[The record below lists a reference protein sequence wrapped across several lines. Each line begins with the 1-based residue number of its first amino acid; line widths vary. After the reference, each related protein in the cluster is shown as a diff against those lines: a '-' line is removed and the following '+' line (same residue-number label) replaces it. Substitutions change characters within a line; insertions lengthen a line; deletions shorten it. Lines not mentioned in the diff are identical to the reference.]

1 MNKEIHMSKK
11 HFPHLFK
18 KGKIGNFTT
27 KNRIVM
33 LPMARQFQGMNGE
46 VTQKTIDYF
55 EQRAKGGVGMIIIG
69 STRVFPPGH
78 KFYTPASLN
87 LSAPQFIQGHCELV
101 QALHAHGTKVSIQ
114 FGHIGG
120 QTHMQSVAASDV
132 RQLFCDGTPY
142 TKPIPITRS
151 EIWDTID
158 LFAKGA
164 VMAKTAGYDMVEIHA
179 AHGYLLGGFLS
190 PLLNTRKDEFGG
202 SLENRTR
209 FHVEMLKAIKA
220 QAGDDFPVTVRI
232 SALDYLDQS
241 IELAESVEVA
251 KILEA
256 AGADVISV
264 SAGCHE
270 TQHLSNDTMRM
281 EEDFKRPLFEAI
293 KKAVNIPI
301 IAAGGYRNP
310 DVSEKIISDGIADFL
325 GIARPLLADSQWPK
339 KASQGRV
346 EDIRKCLSCGECLYV
361 RGGAFNYPQSCAV
374 NAVFGREKDWSEIK
388 PAPQKKKIMVIGGGP
403 AGMEA
408 ARVASLRGHDVS
420 LYEKGDALGG
430 QLLLASK
437 PPGKQRMLWLRDFLA
452 TQIKKQGV
460 NIQFGVEV
468 TPEFIAAQ
476 NPNEIIMATGAVPKA
491 SDLAG
496 NDANTVVLAW
506 DVLRGEVPLKN
517 KKVAVIGGSMLACET
532 SELIASQGNEVC
544 VIKMRPGTY
553 MAEDCEP
560 TNRRGIMEF
569 MKEHKVREITDHKL
583 ERITDRGVELVD
595 NISGELVS
603 VEADLIVLALGSSP
617 VRDLCDALEEKEIPF
632 TMIGDCTTPKNI
644 KQAIYQGALAGRQV

>member
-1 MNKEIHMSKK
+1 MSKT

-55 EQRAKGGVGMIIIG
+55 AERAKGGVGLIIIG
-69 STRVFPPGH
+69 STRIFPPGH

-87 LSAPQFIQGHCELV
+87 LSAPQFIPGHCELV
-101 QALHAHGTKVSIQ
+101 QALHAHGAKVSIQ

-120 QTHMQSVAASDV
+120 QTHMQSVAASNV
-132 RQLFCDGTPY
+132 QQLFCDGTPY

-179 AHGYLLGGFLS
+179 AHGYLLGSFLS
-190 PLLNTRKDEFGG
+190 PFLNTRKDEFGG

-209 FHVEMLKAIKA
+209 FHVEMLKAIKT

-232 SALDYLDQS
+232 SALDYLDNS
-241 IELAESVEVA
+241 INLAESCQVA

-281 EEDFKRPLFEAI
+281 EEDFKRPLFKAI
-293 KKAVNIPI
+293 KKAVKIPI
-301 IAAGGYRNP
+301 IVAGGYRNP
-310 DVSEKIISDGIADFL
+310 DVSEKIVSDGIADFL
-325 GIARPLLADSQWPK
+325 GIARPLLADPQWPQ
-339 KASQGRV
+339 KAAQGKV
-346 EDIRKCLSCGECLYV
+346 DDIRKCLSCGECLYI

-374 NAVFGREKDWSEIK
+374 NAVFGREKDWTEIV
-388 PAPQKKKIMVIGGGP
+388 PAQRKKKVMVIGGGP

-408 ARVASLRGHDVS
+408 ARVASLRGHSVS
-420 LYEKGDALGG
+420 LYEKGGELGG

-437 PPGKQRMLWLRDFLA
+437 PPGKKRMLWLRDYLA
-452 TQIKKQGV
+452 NQIEKTGV
-460 NIQFGVEV
+460 NIKFGVEV
-468 TPEFIAAQ
+468 TQELIAAE
-476 NPNEIIMATGAVPKA
+476 NPDEIIMATGAIPKQIDIPG
-491 SDLAG
+491 SET
-496 NDANTVVLAW
+496 NNVVLAW

-517 KKVAVIGGSMLACET
+517 QKVAVIGGSMLACET
-532 SELIASQGNEVC
+532 AELIASWDNEVA
-544 VIKMRPGTY
+544 VVKMRPGSY

-569 MKEHKVREITDHKL
+569 MQEHKVREITDHKL
-583 ERITDRGVELVD
+583 EKITGTGVDLID
-595 NISGELVS
+595 NESGKTIC
-603 VEADLIVLALGSSP
+603 VEAEVIVLALGSTP
-617 VRDLCDALEEKEIPF
+617 VQGLADVLEKQEIPF

-644 KQAIYQGALAGRQV
+644 KQAIYQGALIGRQV

>member
-1 MNKEIHMSKK
+1 MSKK
-11 HFPHLFK
+11 NFPHLFK

-55 EQRAKGGVGMIIIG
+55 EERAKGGVGMIIIG

-87 LSAPQFIQGHCELV
+87 LSAPQFIPGHCELV

-120 QTHMQSVAASDV
+120 QTHMQSVSASGT
-132 RQLFCDGTPY
+132 RQNFCDGTPY
-142 TKPIPITRS
+142 TKPLPITRS

-179 AHGYLLGGFLS
+179 AHGYLLGSFLS
-190 PLLNTRKDEFGG
+190 PYLNTRTDEFGG
-202 SLENRTR
+202 SIENRTR

-220 QAGDDFPVTVRI
+220 EAGDDFPVTVRI
-232 SALDYLDQS
+232 SALDYLDNS
-241 IELAESVEVA
+241 IELEESVQVA

-281 EEDFKRPLFEAI
+281 KEDFKRPLFEAI
-293 KKAVNIPI
+293 KEAVNVPI
-301 IAAGGYRNP
+301 IVAGGYRNP
-310 DVSEKIISDGIADFL
+310 AVSEKIVSDGVADFL
-325 GIARPLLADSQWPK
+325 GIARPLLADPEWPK
-339 KASQGRV
+339 KAAEGRV
-346 EDIRKCLSCGECLYV
+346 DDIRKCLSCGECLYV
-361 RGGAFNYPQSCAV
+361 RGGAFNFPQSCAV
-374 NAVFGREKDWSEIK
+374 NAVFGKEKAWTDLE
-388 PAPQKKKIMVIGGGP
+388 PAPEKKKIMVIGGGP

-408 ARVASLRGHDVS
+408 ARVASLRGHSVS
-420 LYEKGDALGG
+420 LYEKGDTLGG

-437 PPGKQRMLWLRDFLA
+437 PPGKKRMLWLRDYLK
-452 TQIKKQGV
+452 TQIEKQGV

-468 TPEFIAAQ
+468 TPELIDSEK
-476 NPNEIIMATGAVPKA
+476 PDELIMATGAIPKE
-491 SDLAG
+491 SNIPGIDT
-496 NDANTVVLAW
+496 NQVVLAW
-506 DVLRGEVPLKN
+506 DYLRGEVELKN
-517 KKVAVIGGSMLACET
+517 KKAIVLGGSMLACET
-532 SELIASQGNEVC
+532 AELLASRGNEVA
-544 VIKMRPGTY
+544 VVKMRPGSY

-560 TNRRGIMEF
+560 TNRRGILEF
-569 MKEHKVREITDHKL
+569 LTEHKVREITDHKL
-583 ERITDRGVELVD
+583 EKITSNGVDLID
-595 NISGELVS
+595 KNSGESIS
-603 VEADLIVLALGSSP
+603 VEGDVIILALGSTP
-617 VRDLCDALEEKEIPF
+617 VRELAEALEAKDIEF
-632 TMIGDCTTPKNI
+632 SMIGDCTKPRNI
-644 KQAIYQGALAGRQV
+644 KQAIYQGSLVGRQV

>member
-1 MNKEIHMSKK
+1 MTNQ

-18 KGKIGNFTT
+18 KGHIGNLTT

-55 EQRAKGGVGMIIIG
+55 EQRAKGGVGLIIIG

-78 KFYTPASLN
+78 PFFTPASLN
-87 LSAPQFIQGHCELV
+87 LSTPQYIQGHCELV
-101 QALHAHGTKVSIQ
+101 QALHAHGAKVSIQ

-132 RQLFCDGTPY
+132 RQTFCDGTPY
-142 TKPIPITRS
+142 KKPIPITRAQ
-151 EIWDTID
+151 IWDTID

-164 VMAKTAGYDMVEIHA
+164 GMAKTAGYDMVEIHA

-220 QAGDDFPVTVRI
+220 EVGDDFPVTVRI
-232 SALDYLDQS
+232 SAIDYLENS
-241 IELAESVEVA
+241 IDLDESPLVA
-251 KILEA
+251 KILEN

-281 EEDFKRPLFEAI
+281 KEDFKRPIFEAI
-293 KKAVNIPI
+293 KKEVTIPI
-301 IAAGGYRNP
+301 IVAGGYRHP
-310 DVSEKIISDGIADFL
+310 SVSEKIVKDGIADFL
-325 GIARPLLADSQWPK
+325 GLARPLLADPEWPN
-339 KASQGRV
+339 KAAEGRV

-374 NAVFGREKDWSEIK
+374 NAVFGREGTWTEIE
-388 PAPQKKKIMVIGGGP
+388 PAKIKKNVMVIGGGP
-403 AGMEA
+403 AGMEV

-420 LYEKGDALGG
+420 LYDKNSQLGG
-430 QLLLASK
+430 QLLLAAK
-437 PPGKQRMLWLRDFLA
+437 PPGKQRILWIRDYLA
-452 TQIKKQGV
+452 TQLEKQGV
-460 NIQFGVEV
+460 KINMGVEV
-468 TPEFIAAQ
+468 TPELIAEKR
-476 NPNEIIMATGAVPKA
+476 PEKIILASGAVPKGI
-491 SDLAG
+491 DLLG
-496 NDANTVVLAW
+496 NDTNKVIHAW
-506 DVLRGEVPLKN
+506 DILSGDEKIEHQ
-517 KKVAVIGGSMLACET
+517 KVVILGGSMMACET
-532 SELIASQGNEVC
+532 AETLAAHGNDVSI
-544 VIKMRPGTY
+544 VKMRPGSY

-569 MKEHKVREITDHKL
+569 LQEHQVHQITDHEF
-583 ERITDRGVELVD
+583 ERVTASGVDLTDKV
-595 NISGELVS
+595 SGEPVS
-603 VEADLIVLALGSSP
+603 IEAQVIVIALGSKP
-617 VRDLCDALEEKEIPF
+617 ERTLADALEAEGIEF
-632 TMIGDCTTPKNI
+632 NMIGDCCKPNNI
-644 KQAIYQGALAGRQV
+644 KQAVYEGSLIGRQI

>member
-1 MNKEIHMSKK
+1 MSKT

-55 EQRAKGGVGMIIIG
+55 AERAKGGVGLIIIG
-69 STRVFPPGH
+69 STRIFPPGH

-87 LSAPQFIQGHCELV
+87 LSAPQFIPGHCELV
-101 QALHAHGTKVSIQ
+101 QALHAHGAKVSIQ

-120 QTHMQSVAASDV
+120 QTHMQSVAASNV
-132 RQLFCDGTPY
+132 QQLFCDGTPY

-179 AHGYLLGGFLS
+179 AHGYLLGSFLS
-190 PLLNTRKDEFGG
+190 PFLNTRKDEFGG

-209 FHVEMLKAIKA
+209 FHVEMLKAIKT

-232 SALDYLDQS
+232 SALDYLDNS
-241 IELAESVEVA
+241 INLAESCQVA

-256 AGADVISV
+256 SGADVISV

-281 EEDFKRPLFEAI
+281 EEDFKRPLFKAI
-293 KKAVNIPI
+293 KKAVKIPI
-301 IAAGGYRNP
+301 IVAGGYRNP
-310 DVSEKIISDGIADFL
+310 DVSEKIVSDGIADFL
-325 GIARPLLADSQWPK
+325 GIARPLLADPQWPQ
-339 KASQGRV
+339 KAAQGKV
-346 EDIRKCLSCGECLYV
+346 DDIRKCLSCGECLYI

-374 NAVFGREKDWSEIK
+374 NAVFGREKDWTEIV
-388 PAPQKKKIMVIGGGP
+388 PAQRKKKVLVIGGGP

-408 ARVASLRGHDVS
+408 ARVASLRGHSVS
-420 LYEKGDALGG
+420 LYEKGEELGG

-437 PPGKQRMLWLRDFLA
+437 PPGKKRMLWLRDYLA
-452 TQIKKQGV
+452 NQIEKTGV
-460 NIQFGVEV
+460 NIKFGVEV
-468 TPEFIAAQ
+468 TQELIAAE
-476 NPNEIIMATGAVPKA
+476 NPDEIIMATGAIPKQIDIPG
-491 SDLAG
+491 SET
-496 NDANTVVLAW
+496 NNVVLAW

-517 KKVAVIGGSMLACET
+517 QKVAVIGGSMLACET
-532 SELIASQGNEVC
+532 AELIASWDNEVA
-544 VIKMRPGTY
+544 VVKMRPGSY

-569 MKEHKVREITDHKL
+569 MQEHKVREITDHKL
-583 ERITDRGVELVD
+583 EKITGTGVDLID
-595 NISGELVS
+595 NESGKTIC
-603 VEADLIVLALGSSP
+603 VEAEVIVLALGSTP
-617 VRDLCDALEEKEIPF
+617 VQGLADVLEKQEIPF

-644 KQAIYQGALAGRQV
+644 KQAIYQGALIGRQV

>member
-1 MNKEIHMSKK
+1 MSKT

-55 EQRAKGGVGMIIIG
+55 AERAKGDVGLIIIG

-87 LSAPQFIQGHCELV
+87 LSAPQFIPGHCELV
-101 QALHAHGTKVSIQ
+101 QALHAHGAKVSIQ

-120 QTHMQSVAASDV
+120 QTHMQSVAASNV
-132 RQLFCDGTPY
+132 QQLFCDGTPY
-142 TKPIPITRS
+142 TKPIPITKS

-179 AHGYLLGGFLS
+179 AHGYLLGSFLS
-190 PLLNTRKDEFGG
+190 PFLNTRKDEFGG

-209 FHVEMLKAIKA
+209 FHVEILKEIKA

-232 SALDYLDQS
+232 SALDYLDNS
-241 IELAESVEVA
+241 IELEESVQVA
-251 KILEA
+251 KILEE

-281 EEDFKRPLFEAI
+281 KEDFKRPLFEAI

-301 IAAGGYRNP
+301 IVAGGYRNP
-310 DVSEKIISDGIADFL
+310 DISEKIVSDGVADFL
-325 GIARPLLADSQWPK
+325 GIARPLLADPQWPQ
-339 KASQGRV
+339 KAAQGKV
-346 EDIRKCLSCGECLYV
+346 DEIRKCLSCGECLYV

-374 NAVFGREKDWSEIK
+374 NAVFGREKDWTDIE
-388 PAPQKKKIMVIGGGP
+388 PAPEEKKVMVIGGGP

-408 ARVASLRGHDVS
+408 ARVASLRGHCVS

-437 PPGKQRMLWLRDFLA
+437 PPGKKRMLWLKDYLA
-452 TQIKKQGV
+452 NQITKQGV
-460 NIQFGVEV
+460 NIKFGVEV
-468 TPEFIAAQ
+468 TQELIAAE
-476 NPNEIIMATGAVPKA
+476 NPDKIIMATGAIPKQ
-491 SDLAG
+491 SDIPG
-496 NDANTVVLAW
+496 NETNNVVLAW
-506 DVLRGEVPLKN
+506 DVLLGEVPLKN
-517 KKVAVIGGSMLACET
+517 QKVAVIGGSMLACET
-532 SELIASQGNEVC
+532 AELIASWGNEVA
-544 VIKMRPGTY
+544 VVKMRPGSY

-569 MKEHKVREITDHKL
+569 MQEHKVREITDHKL
-583 ERITDRGVELVD
+583 DKITSTGVDLINNE
-595 NISGELVS
+595 SGKAVF
-603 VEADLIVLALGSSP
+603 VEAEVIVLALGSAP
-617 VRDLCDALEEKEIPF
+617 VRGLADALEKKEIPF
-632 TMIGDCTTPKNI
+632 AMIGDCTKPKNI
-644 KQAIYQGALAGRQV
+644 KQAIYQGALIGRQI

>member
-1 MNKEIHMSKK
+1 MSKT

-55 EQRAKGGVGMIIIG
+55 AERAKGDVGLIIIG

-87 LSAPQFIQGHCELV
+87 LSAPQFIPGHCELV
-101 QALHAHGTKVSIQ
+101 QALHAHGAKVSIQ

-132 RQLFCDGTPY
+132 QQNFCDGTPY
-142 TKPIPITRS
+142 TKPIPITKS

-164 VMAKTAGYDMVEIHA
+164 VMAKTAGYDMIEIHA
-179 AHGYLLGGFLS
+179 AHGYLLGSFLS
-190 PLLNTRKDEFGG
+190 PFLNTRKDEFGG
-202 SLENRTR
+202 SIENRTR
-209 FHVEMLKAIKA
+209 FHVEMLKEIKA
-220 QAGDDFPVTVRI
+220 KAGDDFPVTVRI
-232 SALDYLDQS
+232 SALDYLENS
-241 IELAESVEVA
+241 IELVESVHVA

-281 EEDFKRPLFEAI
+281 KEDFKRPLFEAI

-301 IAAGGYRNP
+301 IVAGGYRNP
-310 DVSEKIISDGIADFL
+310 EISERIVSDGAADFL
-325 GIARPLLADSQWPK
+325 GIARPLLADPEWPK
-339 KASQGRV
+339 KAAQGRV
-346 EDIRKCLSCGECLYV
+346 DDIRKCLSCGECLYV
-361 RGGAFNYPQSCAV
+361 RGGAFNFPQSCAV
-374 NAVFGREKDWSEIK
+374 NAVFGREKDWTDIE
-388 PAPQKKKIMVIGGGP
+388 PALEKKKVMVIGGGP

-408 ARVASLRGHDVS
+408 ARVASLRGHSVS
-420 LYEKGDALGG
+420 LYEKGETLGG

-437 PPGKQRMLWLRDFLA
+437 PPGKKRMLWLRDFLSN
-452 TQIKKQGV
+452 QIKKQGV

-468 TPEFIAAQ
+468 TPELIDSEK
-476 NPNEIIMATGAVPKA
+476 PDELIMATGAIPKQSNIPG
-491 SDLAG
+491 SDT
-496 NDANTVVLAW
+496 NQVVLAW
-506 DVLRGEVPLKN
+506 EVLRGDVHLEN

-532 SELIASQGNEVC
+532 AELIASRGNEVS
-544 VIKMRPGTY
+544 VVKMRPGAY

-569 MKEHKVREITDHKL
+569 MQEHKVREITDHKL
-583 ERITDRGVELVD
+583 EKITSKGIDLID
-595 NISGELVS
+595 NDSGDSVC
-603 VEADLIVLALGSSP
+603 VEADVIVLALGSTP
-617 VRDLCDALEEKEIPF
+617 VRELADVLEEKDISF
-632 TMIGDCTTPKNI
+632 SMIGDCTKPKNI
-644 KQAIYQGALAGRQV
+644 KQAIYQGALIGRQV

>member
-1 MNKEIHMSKK
+1 MSNQ

-33 LPMARQFQGMNGE
+33 LPMARQFQGINGE

-55 EQRAKGGVGMIIIG
+55 TERAKGGVGMIIIG

-78 KFYTPASLN
+78 QFFTPASLN
-87 LSAPQFIQGHCELV
+87 LSDPRYIPGHCELV

-132 RQLFCDGTPY
+132 QQFFCDGTSY
-142 TKPIPITRS
+142 AKPRPITRS

-164 VMAKTAGYDMVEIHA
+164 AMAKTAGYDMVEIHA
-179 AHGYLLGGFLS
+179 AHDYLLGGFLS
-190 PLLNTRKDEFGG
+190 PLLNTRTDEFGG

-209 FHVEMLKAIKA
+209 ILVEMIKAIKN
-220 QAGDDFPVTVRI
+220 QVGNDFPVTVRI
-232 SALDYLDQS
+232 SAIDYLEGS
-241 IELAESVEVA
+241 IDLNESPQVA
-251 KILEA
+251 KILEN

-293 KKAVNIPI
+293 KNAVNIPI
-301 IAAGGYRNP
+301 IVAGGYRNP
-310 DVSEKIISDGIADFL
+310 DASEKIVSDGVADFL
-325 GIARPLLADSQWPK
+325 GIARPLLADPEWPN
-339 KASQGRV
+339 KAFQGRV
-346 EDIRKCLSCGECLYV
+346 DDIRRCISCGECLYV

-374 NAVFGREKDWSEIK
+374 NAVFGRERDWTEVQ
-388 PAPQKKKIMVIGGGP
+388 PAPKKKKVMVIGGGP

-408 ARVASLRGHDVS
+408 ARVASLRGHSVT
-420 LYEKGDALGG
+420 LYEKGDTLGG
-430 QLLLASK
+430 QLLVASR
-437 PPGKQRMLWLRDFLA
+437 PPGKKRMLWLRDYLA
-452 TQIKKQGV
+452 TQLEKQGV
-460 NIQFGVEV
+460 TINFGTAV
-468 TPEFIAAQ
+468 TLERIAAEK
-476 NPNEIIMATGAVPKA
+476 PDELIIATGAVPKA
-491 SDLAG
+491 ADISGSDK
-496 NDANTVVLAW
+496 NRVVSAW
-506 DVLRGEVPLKN
+506 DVLRGDVTLKN
-517 KKVAVIGGSMLACET
+517 QKTAIIGGSMLACET
-532 SELIASQGNEVC
+532 AEFMASRGNEVS
-544 VIKMRPGTY
+544 VIKMRPGCY

-569 MKEHKVREITDHKL
+569 MQEHKVKEITDHAL
-583 ERITDRGVELVD
+583 VGITSNGVDLTD
-595 NISGELVS
+595 NETGKQVS
-603 VEADLIVLALGSSP
+603 IEAEVIVLALGSTP
-617 VRDLCDALEEKEIPF
+617 VRGLADILEEKGIPF
-632 TMIGDCTTPKNI
+632 RIIGDCSQPNNI

>member
-1 MNKEIHMSKK
+1 MSKT

-55 EQRAKGGVGMIIIG
+55 AERAKGGVGLIIIG
-69 STRVFPPGH
+69 STRIFPPGH

-87 LSAPQFIQGHCELV
+87 LSAPQFIPGHCELV
-101 QALHAHGTKVSIQ
+101 QALHAHGAKVSIQ

-120 QTHMQSVAASDV
+120 QTHMQSVAASNV
-132 RQLFCDGTPY
+132 QQLFCDGTPY

-179 AHGYLLGGFLS
+179 AHGYLLGSFLS
-190 PLLNTRKDEFGG
+190 PFLNTRKDEFGG

-209 FHVEMLKAIKA
+209 FHVEMLKAIKT

-232 SALDYLDQS
+232 SALDYLDNS
-241 IELAESVEVA
+241 INLAESCQVA

-281 EEDFKRPLFEAI
+281 EEDFKRPLFKAI
-293 KKAVNIPI
+293 KKAVKIPI
-301 IAAGGYRNP
+301 IVAGGYRNP
-310 DVSEKIISDGIADFL
+310 DVSEKIVSDGIADFL
-325 GIARPLLADSQWPK
+325 GIARPLLADPQWPQ
-339 KASQGRV
+339 KAAQGKV
-346 EDIRKCLSCGECLYV
+346 DDIRKCLSCGECLYI

-374 NAVFGREKDWSEIK
+374 NAVFGREKDWTEIV
-388 PAPQKKKIMVIGGGP
+388 PAQRKKKVLVIGGGP

-408 ARVASLRGHDVS
+408 ARVASLRGHSVS
-420 LYEKGDALGG
+420 LYEKGEELGG

-437 PPGKQRMLWLRDFLA
+437 PPGKKRMLWLRDYLA
-452 TQIKKQGV
+452 NQIEKTGV
-460 NIQFGVEV
+460 NIKFGVEV
-468 TPEFIAAQ
+468 TQELIAAE
-476 NPNEIIMATGAVPKA
+476 NPDEIIMATGAIPKQIDIPG
-491 SDLAG
+491 SET
-496 NDANTVVLAW
+496 NNVVLAW

-517 KKVAVIGGSMLACET
+517 QKVAVIGGSMLACET
-532 SELIASQGNEVC
+532 AELIASWDNEVA
-544 VIKMRPGTY
+544 VVKMRPGSY

-569 MKEHKVREITDHKL
+569 MQEHKVREITDHKL
-583 ERITDRGVELVD
+583 EKITGTGVDLID
-595 NISGELVS
+595 NESGKTIC
-603 VEADLIVLALGSSP
+603 VEAEVIVLALGSTP
-617 VRDLCDALEEKEIPF
+617 VQGLADVLEKQEIPF

-644 KQAIYQGALAGRQV
+644 KQAIYQGALIGRQV